1 MCTNRFDLWS
11 ARTALWFD
19 RPVISD
25 AWASCGCWCRR
36 PCELSRFFYTAR
48 RQISSIPM
56 QAYLCRG
63 WECTEPYAI
72 AFFCTSVCRFQ
83 SAYVHVR
90 MPAVGNISYTHKP
103 STQSINQ
110 SVTQSVESLIQKA
123 VITGMMMM
131 MMMMSTL
138 YGAKLKLARCDRW
151 STQENK
157 ILPSIAR
164 QTLLVCERSTRL

>member
-1 MCTNRFDLWS
+1 MCTNRFDSWS

-25 AWASCGCWCRR
+25 AWASCGCWCRH

-56 QAYLCRG
+56 QAYLRLG

-72 AFFCTSVCRFQ
+72 AFFCTSVPFSRPMYMYECQLLEIFR
-83 SAYVHVR
+83 
-90 MPAVGNISYTHKP
+90 ISHKP
-103 STQSINQ
+103 STQSVNQ
-110 SVTQSVESLIQKA
+110 SVSQSVESLIQKA
-123 VITGMMMM
+123 VITGMMMV
-131 MMMMSTL
+131 MMSTL
-138 YGAKLKLARCDRW
+138 YGAKLKLVRCDRW
-151 STQENK
+151 SRQENK